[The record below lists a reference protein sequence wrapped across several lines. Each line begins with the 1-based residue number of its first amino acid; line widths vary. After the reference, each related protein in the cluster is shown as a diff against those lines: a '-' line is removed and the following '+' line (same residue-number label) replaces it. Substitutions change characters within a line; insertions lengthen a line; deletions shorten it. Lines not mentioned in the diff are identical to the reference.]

1 MKIRDVLDYVIEL
14 QEPAFSETVLL
25 RWLNQV
31 EAEIQTE
38 VLLLAVDGI
47 VQYSAE
53 DLKAEANTELI
64 VPAPFSKLYEDY
76 LLWRIALGQGEAER
90 ANNLET
96 IYHNSYLAYV
106 RFVCGTIDPG
116 SGKAEQ
122 MRYYLTAYQIA
133 VKLGFAGTEEEWIAS
148 LKGDDG
154 EIGAGLEIAD
164 QVRTEEELPALTSS
178 MSDIGK
184 AYLVGEG
191 TGALLYIWN
200 GTEWFYKQ
208 PLSVAGPQG
217 EKGEKGDTGPQGEKG
232 EAFTYSDF
240 TPEQLAAL
248 TGPQGPKGDKG
259 DTGEKGD
266 AFTYEDF
273 TPEQLAA
280 LTGPAG
286 PKGDTGPQG
295 EQGPQGVQGLP
306 GETGATGLK
315 GDKGDTGPAGPQ
327 GPTGPQGIQGETGPQ
342 GEKGDK
348 GDTGP
353 QGPKGEKGDTGE
365 TGKGLD
371 IKGTYATLSAL
382 QAAVTNPE
390 QGDMYNVGSGAPY
403 TIYMYDAQLGWV
415 SQGELQGAK
424 GTTFTPS
431 VDADGDLSWS
441 NDGGLANPATV
452 NIRGPQGEKGDKGDT
467 GATGA
472 TGPQGPAGADG
483 AQGPQGEPGEKGADG
498 AAGTNATITSAS
510 ATVDAN
516 VGTPAVTVT
525 LGGTESDRTFSFDFH
540 NLKGEQGEKGAD
552 GAQGPQG
559 EKGEDGVIGKDG
571 TTFTPAVS
579 ADGDLSWSN
588 NGGLDNPATVN
599 IKGPKGDTGEQGPAG
614 ADGAPGEPGADGAR
628 GVTFTPSVDTDGNL
642 SWSNDGGLENP
653 ATVNIKGPAAEFDES
668 QIDNIV
674 FITVEDIDEICNPQP
689 DEPDEPDVPA
699 NTFQKVRAFQDGKEY
714 ILLFGYNG
722 GYYCMDDEISNEY
735 TVAAVAVPE
744 VTSTDAQITFAT
756 VPVLYTARASGS
768 GFTLHSGS
776 NNLVANAD
784 SNSTSLKLNTD
795 AGTVFTVD
803 TSATGGFDSDE
814 IVPKV
819 DDQAVWIRASFEAGN
834 TCLKFEADRTAVG
847 VDYKD
852 RNATYST
859 GFLSFVLYE
868 KIS

>member
-53 DLKAEANTELI
+53 DLEAESNTELI

-133 VKLGFAGTEEEWIAS
+133 VKLGFAGSEEEWIAS

-154 EIGAGLEIAD
+154 EIGAGLEITD
-164 QVRTEEELPALTSS
+164 QVLTEEELPALTNS

-232 EAFTYSDF
+232 AAFTYSDF
-240 TPEQLAAL
+240 TPEQLEAL
-248 TGPQGPKGDKG
+248 TGPRGPKGDKG

-273 TPEQLAA
+273 TPEQLEA
-280 LTGPAG
+280 LTGPRGETGPKGDTGPTGAAFTYDMFTPEQLKKLTGPTG

-306 GETGATGLK
+306 GETGATGPK
-315 GDKGDTGPAGPQ
+315 GDKGDTGP
-327 GPTGPQGIQGETGPQ
+327 E
-342 GEKGDK
+342 
-348 GDTGP
+348 GP

-371 IKGTYATLSAL
+371 IQGTYTTLSAL

-390 QGDMYNVGSGAPY
+390 QGDMYNVGSSAPY
-403 TIYMYDAQLGWV
+403 TIYMYDAKLGWV

-452 NIRGPQGEKGDKGDT
+452 NIRGPQGE
-467 GATGA
+467 
-472 TGPQGPAGADG
+472 
-483 AQGPQGEPGEKGADG
+483 PGEKGADG
-498 AAGTNATITSAS
+498 AAGTNATITGAS

-516 VGTPAVTVT
+516 VGTPAVNVT
-525 LGGTESDRTFSFDFH
+525 LGGTESARTFNFAFR
-540 NLKGEQGEKGAD
+540 NLKGEKGDTGE
-552 GAQGPQG
+552 QGP
-559 EKGEDGVIGKDG
+559 KGEDGVIGKDG

-579 ADGDLSWSN
+579 ADGDLRWTN
-588 NGGLDNPATVN
+588 NGGLANPETVN
-599 IKGPKGDTGEQGPAG
+599 IKGPKGDTGEQGPQGEQGPAG
-614 ADGAPGEPGADGAR
+614 ADGAKGETGETGPQGPQGEQGIQGKPGAPGTSVTVSSVTESTEDGGTNVVNFSDGKTLNVKNGSKGSDGATGPAGA
-628 GVTFTPSVDTDGNL
+628 GVQSMTYNSSTNKWTIAYTDGTSSSVDGPAIPDVSGYMPKSGGTFTGAVKAAAASTSGYYVR
-642 SWSNDGGLENP
+642 
-653 ATVNIKGPAAEFDES
+653 NIKFSDTAETPTTEG
-668 QIDNIV
+668 
-674 FITVEDIDEICNPQP
+674 DIC
-689 DEPDEPDVPA
+689 
-699 NTFQKVRAFQDGKEY
+699 F
-714 ILLFGYNG
+714 
-722 GYYCMDDEISNEY
+722 
-735 TVAAVAVPE
+735 
-744 VTSTDAQITFAT
+744 
-756 VPVLYTARASGS
+756 
-768 GFTLHSGS
+768 
-776 NNLVANAD
+776 
-784 SNSTSLKLNTD
+784 KL
-795 AGTVFTVD
+795 A
-803 TSATGGFDSDE
+803 
-814 IVPKV
+814 
-819 DDQAVWIRASFEAGN
+819 
-834 TCLKFEADRTAVG
+834 
-847 VDYKD
+847 
-852 RNATYST
+852 
-859 GFLSFVLYE
+859 
-868 KIS
+868 